1 MKILMVCLGNI
12 CRSPLAHGI
21 MEHLAKEN
29 KLDWEIDSAGTGQWF
44 VGELPDSRS
53 ISIARKHGID
63 LSTQK
68 CRQIKVSDFDIY
80 DRIYVMDYKNLN
92 DVIGLARNNTD
103 RLIVKLLLK
112 DGIVPDPYNSDDE
125 FEPVYNM
132 IYKRCL
138 EIIEE
143 LKNL

>member
-138 EIIEE
+138 EIIVE

>member
-29 KLDWEIDSAGTGQWF
+29 KLDWEIDSAGTGHWF

-138 EIIEE
+138 EIIVE